1 MKINIILF
9 HVTDHESW
17 WYYMYESI
25 QDSRLKILFKK
36 INSSA
41 NELFDDLNIFF
52 ANGNTIF
59 LTNKKK

>member
-1 MKINIILF
+1 
-9 HVTDHESW
+9 
-17 WYYMYESI
+17 MYESI